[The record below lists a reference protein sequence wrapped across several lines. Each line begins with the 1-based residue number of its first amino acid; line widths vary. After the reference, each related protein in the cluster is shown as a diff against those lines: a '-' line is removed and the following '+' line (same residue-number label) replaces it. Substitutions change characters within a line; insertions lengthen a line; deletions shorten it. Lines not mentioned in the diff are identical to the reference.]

1 MQVIPVNPPKIFARN
16 PAGRMVQIA
25 GHAGDIGKFD
35 NVVVPD
41 GREIQHLR
49 PVVRYMEKLKPKP
62 FEYGSTTGYSK
73 YPQRSGRETAPT
85 ITFNTVDDLPL
96 FEKQTD

>member
-25 GHAGDIGKFD
+25 GRAGDIGKIANF
-35 NVVVPD
+35 VVPD

-49 PVVRYMEKLKPKP
+49 PFISYLERLKSDP
-62 FEYGSTTGYSK
+62 FNYGTSSGYRK
-73 YPQRSGRETAPT
+73 YPEPPPLSGKPVEFDRT
-85 ITFNTVDDLPL
+85 DDLPL
-96 FEKQTD
+96 FEKP